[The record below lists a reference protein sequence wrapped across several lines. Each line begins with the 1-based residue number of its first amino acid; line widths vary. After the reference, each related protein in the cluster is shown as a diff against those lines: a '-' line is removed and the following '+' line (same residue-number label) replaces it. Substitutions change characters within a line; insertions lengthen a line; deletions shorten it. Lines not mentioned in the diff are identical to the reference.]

1 MTWCLSVW
9 RGRDGLLS
17 RRYPA
22 LVARRL
28 IGGNRYKDGPGD
40 GRTAEARSTLIALI
54 ERGELSRAFGFEVTF
69 GAALRA
75 EWISDEFGDVLD
87 SAFCAIQASW
97 AYGERGRNWGAPAH
111 QQLEGW
117 IPDPSLVEVDEA
129 GAFVPIPEGAAL
141 SAPSRGSFNSSKRG
155 RPRRTRRPVR
165 HS

>member
-1 MTWCLSVW
+1 MAATST
-9 RGRDGLLS
+9 
-17 RRYPA
+17 
-22 LVARRL
+22 
-28 IGGNRYKDGPGD
+28 KDGPGD

-129 GAFVPIPEGAAL
+129 GAFSRSPRGQPCPRRPA
-141 SAPSRGSFNSSKRG
+141 APSTAPREGVPTHEETSSSLVALVPLEITIDGKRSE
-155 RPRRTRRPVR
+155 VI
-165 HS
+165 